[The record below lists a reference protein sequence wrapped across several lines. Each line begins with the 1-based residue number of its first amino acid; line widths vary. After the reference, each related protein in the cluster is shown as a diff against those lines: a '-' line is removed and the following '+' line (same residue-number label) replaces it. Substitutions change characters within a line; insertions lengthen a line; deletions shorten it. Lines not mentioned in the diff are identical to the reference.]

1 MGASFWIKRFIIALL
16 GSSILLFCIELAKGH
31 ERAAA
36 AQFAIVWGLA
46 FAVLFTGIG
55 YFRFNRNPA
64 CMLPQAREK

>member
-16 GSSILLFCIELAKGH
+16 GSGVLLFCVELAKGH

-36 AQFAIVWGLA
+36 IQFAVVWGLA

-55 YFRFNRNPA
+55 YFKFKRNPA
-64 CMLPQAREK
+64 CMLPQTPE